1 MLKNYPKILSASFTA
16 TVNSGRRKAIT
27 SNHSATHLM
36 HAALRD
42 VLGKHVAQKG
52 SLVNEDVTRFDFS
65 HFTKVT
71 DEELERIEIMVNEKI
86 RENIRLNEQRN
97 VPVAKAMEMGA
108 MALFG
113 EKYGEYVR
121 VITFDPG
128 YSVELCGGTHVQST
142 GEIGLFK
149 FISESSVAAGV
160 RRVEAI
166 TGKAAENLI
175 RQQTKEL
182 NEIKLLL
189 KNPNEPLKGIQSLL
203 DEKNALQQQLEQ
215 FLTEKASIIRE
226 QLKSKAVSLN
236 GMNVICE
243 KIELSSADAI
253 KGLSFDLRNQID
265 NLVLL
270 LGAEVDGKPHL
281 SLIVSDNLVKE
292 KNINASNLIRNIAKE
307 IQGGGGGQPFYATAG
322 GKNSSGLDAAI
333 KIGNKLV
340 SEL

>member
-1 MLKNYPKILSASFTA
+1 M
-16 TVNSGRRKAIT
+16 
-27 SNHSATHLM
+27 
-36 HAALRD
+36 
-42 VLGKHVAQKG
+42 
-52 SLVNEDVTRFDFS
+52 
-65 HFTKVT
+65 
-71 DEELERIEIMVNEKI
+71 NEKI

-166 TGKAAENLI
+166 TGKAAENLL

-203 DEKNALQQQLEQ
+203 DEKTALQQQLEQ
-215 FLTEKASIIRE
+215 FLTEKASVIRE
-226 QLKSKAVSLN
+226 ELKSKAVSLN

-253 KGLSFDLRNQID
+253 KGLSFDLRNQR
-265 NLVLL
+265 
-270 LGAEVDGKPHL
+270 KL
-281 SLIVSDNLVKE
+281 SSFTGCRSRWQTTSFFDC
-292 KNINASNLIRNIAKE
+292 
-307 IQGGGGGQPFYATAG
+307 F
-322 GKNSSGLDAAI
+322 
-333 KIGNKLV
+333 
-340 SEL
+340 

>member
-1 MLKNYPKILSASFTA
+1 
-16 TVNSGRRKAIT
+16 
-27 SNHSATHLM
+27 M

-182 NEIKLLL
+182 NEIKMLL

-203 DEKNALQQQLEQ
+203 DEKSALQQQLEQ
-215 FLTEKASIIRE
+215 FL
-226 QLKSKAVSLN
+226 N
-236 GMNVICE
+236 
-243 KIELSSADAI
+243 
-253 KGLSFDLRNQID
+253 
-265 NLVLL
+265 
-270 LGAEVDGKPHL
+270 
-281 SLIVSDNLVKE
+281 
-292 KNINASNLIRNIAKE
+292 
-307 IQGGGGGQPFYATAG
+307 
-322 GKNSSGLDAAI
+322 
-333 KIGNKLV
+333 
-340 SEL
+340 

>member
-1 MLKNYPKILSASFTA
+1 
-16 TVNSGRRKAIT
+16 
-27 SNHSATHLM
+27 
-36 HAALRD
+36 
-42 VLGKHVAQKG
+42 
-52 SLVNEDVTRFDFS
+52 
-65 HFTKVT
+65 
-71 DEELERIEIMVNEKI
+71 
-86 RENIRLNEQRN
+86 
-97 VPVAKAMEMGA
+97 
-108 MALFG
+108 
-113 EKYGEYVR
+113 
-121 VITFDPG
+121 
-128 YSVELCGGTHVQST
+128 
-142 GEIGLFK
+142 
-149 FISESSVAAGV
+149 
-160 RRVEAI
+160 
-166 TGKAAENLI
+166 
-175 RQQTKEL
+175 
-182 NEIKLLL
+182 L

-253 KGLSFDLRNQID
+253 KGLSFDLRNQIE

-322 GKNSSGLDAAI
+322 GKNSNGLDAAI
-333 KIGNKLV
+333 KIGNKLI